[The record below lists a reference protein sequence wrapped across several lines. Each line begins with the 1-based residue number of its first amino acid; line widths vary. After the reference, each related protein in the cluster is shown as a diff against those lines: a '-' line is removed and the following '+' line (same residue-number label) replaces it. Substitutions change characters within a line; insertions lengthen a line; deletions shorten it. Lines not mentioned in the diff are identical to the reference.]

1 MKATRHSA
9 HATTNGWRKHRTRPS
24 KRADGP
30 PMLFDLDG
38 TLVDAV
44 YEHVVAWHQVLQ
56 QKKIALPCWK
66 IHRQIGLSGKSFLPM
81 LFREIGMERDAAEI
95 KELEELHR
103 HLYMQRIERTRVL
116 PGARE
121 LLEHLTETGIPWAI
135 GTSGEPEAV
144 EPMLKLLGVPAS
156 APVVLA
162 KQTERGKPNPDVFFL
177 GAEKLGVKLSGSV
190 VVGDS
195 VWDLLAAQ
203 RAKALGVGL
212 LSGGYGRAELEG
224 AGAYRI
230 YQDPGDLLAHL
241 EELGVQEEI

>member
-1 MKATRHSA
+1 
-9 HATTNGWRKHRTRPS
+9 
-24 KRADGP
+24 
-30 PMLFDLDG
+30 MLFDLDG

-56 QKKIALPCWK
+56 QKGIELPCWK

-81 LFREIGMERDAAEI
+81 LFREIGMERSAAEI
-95 KELEELHR
+95 QELEELHR
-103 HLYMQRIERTRVL
+103 DLYMQRIERTRPL

-121 LLEHLTETGIPWAI
+121 LLEHLTEIRIPWAI

-156 APVVLA
+156 APVILA

-177 GAEKLGVKLSGSV
+177 GAKKLGVNLSDSV

-212 LSGGYGRAELEG
+212 LCGGYGRAELEG

-230 YQDPGDLLAHL
+230 YHDPGDLLAHL
-241 EELGVQEEI
+241 EELGVREAE